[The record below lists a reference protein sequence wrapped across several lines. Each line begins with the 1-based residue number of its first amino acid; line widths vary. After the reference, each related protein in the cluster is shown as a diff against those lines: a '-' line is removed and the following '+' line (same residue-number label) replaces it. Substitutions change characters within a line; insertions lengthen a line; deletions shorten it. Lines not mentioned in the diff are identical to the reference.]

1 MASPIR
7 LDMATVSLPEEAKT
21 IPSLAFLAAQY
32 ILRNSSECI
41 SHYKSQGL
49 QHHEVKVR
57 NTTSFDIER
66 VQTALRG
73 LDLPEDVFIFT
84 TGSDAKE
91 EKLVCQESPVELV
104 LLCSEATRATIEHK
118 IIQLVQSK
126 LIHFDEIIEWKDPE
140 NLSMCQYIT
149 ESGARSIP
157 SRYMHTYTLF
167 GSVEQGLENIRV
179 LADQMKAMPR
189 RHRKQFKDS
198 YVNESMKR
206 LKEVCDNHH
215 NTDVNLVNG
224 TISYTAAGKKAT
236 KYSLLRSI
244 QYNIDFQ
251 ILDEVRKPD
260 RSVDWCI
267 DLLANMPRSVPEII
281 EYIFERALCPQWER
295 PDVEKLK
302 AAYNLGLFYF
312 HIAQSL
318 KAAKKGEPITLLQI
332 PDVEELRAAY
342 TDTLRILEK

>member
-1 MASPIR
+1 
-7 LDMATVSLPEEAKT
+7 
-21 IPSLAFLAAQY
+21 
-32 ILRNSSECI
+32 
-41 SHYKSQGL
+41 
-49 QHHEVKVR
+49 VKVR

-66 VQTALRG
+66 VQTALKG
-73 LDLPEDVFIFT
+73 LELPKDVVIFT

-104 LLCSEATRATIEHK
+104 LICSKETRATIEHK
-118 IIQLVQSK
+118 IIQLVQSNF
-126 LIHFDEIIEWKDPE
+126 IHFDQILEWKDPE
-140 NLSMCQYIT
+140 NLSMYQYIT

-167 GSVEQGLENIRV
+167 GSAEQGSHNIGV
-179 LADQMKAMPR
+179 LARQIKEMPAT
-189 RHRKQFKDS
+189 HRKQFKDS
-198 YVNESMKR
+198 YVKESMKR
-206 LKEVCDNHH
+206 LKEVCENNP
-215 NTDVNLVNG
+215 NTDVNLEDG
-224 TISYTAAGKKAT
+224 TISYTSAGKKAT

-244 QYNIDFQ
+244 QYNIDCQ
-251 ILDEVRKPD
+251 ILDEIRKSE
-260 RSVDWCI
+260 RSVNWCI

-281 EYIFERALCPQWER
+281 EYIFERNICPQWEK

-318 KAAKKGEPITLLQI
+318 IAAKKGEPIAHLQI

-342 TDTLRILEK
+342 TDTLSILQKR